1 MPAREQNQTKATSA
15 AVLMRPQRVAVAH
28 PLPRG
33 AVDDS
38 PLRLGLA
45 AAGYLTAHQ
54 SEVATEIRGGYREGN
69 DVTAPGNDAPVDER
83 ARRENSPDTP
93 ANHSDGENVPE
104 GSASSDDS
112 QKSPAEQAVENQE
125 RALKTGE
132 ELPG

>member
-1 MPAREQNQTKATSA
+1 M
-15 AVLMRPQRVAVAH
+15 
-28 PLPRG
+28 
-33 AVDDS
+33 
-38 PLRLGLA
+38 
-45 AAGYLTAHQ
+45 
-54 SEVATEIRGGYREGN
+54 
-69 DVTAPGNDAPVDER
+69 TAPGNDAPVDER

-104 GSASSDDS
+104 GSVSSDDS